1 MLCTTVLS
9 MFSKLSTL
17 PDWDHHIYPAQ
28 CLRSRPIHGAES
40 KVRILC
46 SIELLRAA
54 GDAMSAG
61 TVTTGMGLN
70 SYRTRLIVVCSP
82 PLRAPKSRRSGS
94 FGKLF
99 HEWRMPEDGRQC
111 LHPVSCSASSYSK
124 LHIVSCHAIPS
135 CWFYLSVFEVWFN
148 MGVTEKGKFV
158 RVAKPE
164 KSEPQ
169 CKQFGLATPPESD
182 PFHPVSGHHTRLSQK
197 LRSKCLRMLGFP
209 GKWSFCKCRHWFFH
223 IFPSPYRW

>member
-1 MLCTTVLS
+1 M
-9 MFSKLSTL
+9 
-17 PDWDHHIYPAQ
+17 
-28 CLRSRPIHGAES
+28 
-40 KVRILC
+40 
-46 SIELLRAA
+46 
-54 GDAMSAG
+54 
-61 TVTTGMGLN
+61 
-70 SYRTRLIVVCSP
+70 
-82 PLRAPKSRRSGS
+82 SRRSGS

-135 CWFYLSVFEVWFN
+135 CWFYLSVVEVWFN
-148 MGVTEKGKFV
+148 MGVTEKGQFV

-182 PFHPVSGHHTRLSQK
+182 PFHLVSGHHTRLSQK
-197 LRSKCLRMLGFP
+197 LRSKCVRMLGFP
-209 GKWSFCKCRHWFFH
+209 GKWSFCKLPALMFPITISLIGLETFRNHSAFAGTVRNPCWAKTLKLGFVIKTGGGHVMASQPEQSSRTGSSSMSESWHCRVYFNIKFGLSKSGGCPK
-223 IFPSPYRW
+223 II